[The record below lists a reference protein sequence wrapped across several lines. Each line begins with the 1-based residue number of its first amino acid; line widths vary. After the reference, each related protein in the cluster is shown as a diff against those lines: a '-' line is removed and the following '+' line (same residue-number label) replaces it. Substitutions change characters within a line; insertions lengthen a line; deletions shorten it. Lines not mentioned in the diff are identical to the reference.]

1 MVGCVAGEASWNVL
15 HLLPG
20 VPRQC
25 LRPSRAPVLRP
36 APPENFPPGLLLR
49 CHRDWNQ
56 LERSHTGQH
65 NGLSVCLQKKQA
77 MTFEEL
83 KII

>member
-1 MVGCVAGEASWNVL
+1 MVWCVAGEASWNVL
-15 HLLPG
+15 HLLPR

-25 LRPSRAPVLRP
+25 LCPSRAPVLRP
-36 APPENFPPGLLLR
+36 APTENFPPGLLLR
-49 CHRDWNQ
+49 CHRDRNQ

-65 NGLSVCLQKKQA
+65 NSLSATKQA

-83 KII
+83 KI